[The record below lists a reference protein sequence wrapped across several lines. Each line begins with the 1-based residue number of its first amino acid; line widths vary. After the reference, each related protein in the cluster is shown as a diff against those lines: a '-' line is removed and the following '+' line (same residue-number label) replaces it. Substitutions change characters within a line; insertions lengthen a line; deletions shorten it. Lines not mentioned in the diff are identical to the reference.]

1 MASVPTSGKSQ
12 AGAVPPT
19 ATAVDDAKESTTL
32 RFEWTVWGLKNLFEG
47 RLVIDRTYKH
57 ENSHDRFA
65 AKGKPSRKSSSPRD
79 SVTDDGKSVQV

>member
-32 RFEWTVWGLKNLFEG
+32 RFEWTVRGLKNLFEG
-47 RLVIDRTYKH
+47 RLVIDQTHKH
-57 ENSHDRFA
+57 KNSHDRCV
-65 AKGKPSRKSSSPRD
+65 AKGKPSQKSSSPQD
-79 SVTDDGKSVQV
+79 LVTDDGKSVQV